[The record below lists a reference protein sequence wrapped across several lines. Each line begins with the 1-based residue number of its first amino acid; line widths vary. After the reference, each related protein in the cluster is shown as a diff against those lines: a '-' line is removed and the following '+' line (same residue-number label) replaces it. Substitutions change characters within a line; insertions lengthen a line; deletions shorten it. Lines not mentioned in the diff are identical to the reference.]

1 MRTTGLLLTVTCF
14 LVSIAP
20 AMPQADP
27 VGLRLLVSG
36 TEEEALE
43 LRNRI
48 EAGQSFESL
57 ARSRSLDPSAAS
69 GGYLGQFA
77 IADLR
82 EEFRNAV
89 GGLGPGALSP
99 VFQFGADYAVLQILG
114 VAEEAWMRERDAG
127 MEDVR
132 QRRYV
137 EATGRF
143 QSALEHAGQF
153 GSEDLRL
160 ATSLNDLAEVYRIQ
174 GDTALAVPLYR
185 QALAIWEGAPGTD
198 RLDIATA
205 LNNLAEAYRSEGNQ
219 VEAEPLYRRALA
231 IWEEDLGGDHTNV
244 ATGLNNLALALHAEQ
259 RLEEAESLFRRALS
273 IWEVSLGP
281 TNPSVAAVLT
291 NLANVL
297 RSGGAYA
304 DAEPL
309 ARRSLAIMEQLVGP
323 THPELVPN
331 LDNLGELAWIQED
344 YAEAALQYSRSLET
358 RWGTTASP
366 GEFTSVIEDLADL
379 VALGLVRDE
388 GFDDTFNG
396 FVENAHRISSD
407 PDLHAAIGGIF
418 LSAGLAD
425 QGEVILV
432 RANERFPGSWPLHF
446 RLGEFYA
453 DTGRFGLAME
463 EFASA
468 LESAAPTPIRYRILV
483 RMGDIHRELDDLDA
497 SLAQYRDAADLAT
510 DGAAANFGL
519 GLVYTRQDRLS
530 EAVAAFERA
539 ALMDPAGV
547 EAHFSLADLYM
558 RLERFDEA
566 AAAAETAVSGDPTH
580 RRAHYLLGRAL
591 GQIGRGDD
599 AQLALSEY
607 ARLESEERARENR
620 VLESV
625 RVQTDAIQALTDGD
639 ANAALET
646 LRGGIDA
653 YPEAVR
659 LHLALG
665 LIHIRQGQHRDGIE
679 TLGGIVD
686 AGLGDDSVVHRSL
699 AGAYARLGETVPGGR
714 HTALFLQRIRR
725 ELEAQLPR

>member
-1 MRTTGLLLTVTCF
+1 
-14 LVSIAP
+14 
-20 AMPQADP
+20 MPQADP

-36 TEEEALE
+36 TEEEAVE

-57 ARSRSLDPSAAS
+57 ALSRSLDPSAAA

-77 IADLR
+77 IANLR
-82 EEFRNAV
+82 EEFQNAV
-89 GGLGPGALSP
+89 RGLGPGALSP
-99 VFQFGADYAVLQILG
+99 VFQLGADYAVLQILG
-114 VAEEAWMRERDAG
+114 EAEQAWMRERDAG

-143 QSALEHAGQF
+143 QAALEHAGQF
-153 GSEDLRL
+153 GPEDLRL

-174 GDTALAVPLYR
+174 GDTALAIPLYR
-185 QALAIWEGAPGTD
+185 RALAIWEGAPGTD

-205 LNNLAEAYRSEGNQ
+205 LNNLAEAYRSEGNH

-231 IWEEDLGGDHTNV
+231 IWEQDLGPDHANV

-273 IWEVSLGP
+273 VWEESLGP

-297 RSGGAYA
+297 RTRGAYA

-309 ARRSLAIMEQLVGP
+309 ARRSLAIMEQLLGP
-323 THPELVPN
+323 NHPELVPN

-358 RWGTTASP
+358 RWGTSSP
-366 GEFTSVIEDLADL
+366 PGQLTPVLEDLADL
-379 VALGLVRDE
+379 VALGLVHDA
-388 GFDDTFNG
+388 GFENAFNL
-396 FVENAHRISSD
+396 FVENAHRVSPD
-407 PDLHAAIGGIF
+407 PGLHVAIGGIL

-425 QGEVILV
+425 EGETILA
-432 RANERFPGSWPLHF
+432 RAEQRFSGSWRLHF

-453 DTGRFGLAME
+453 DTGRFGLALD
-463 EFASA
+463 EFGSA
-468 LESAAPTPIRYRILV
+468 LALATPPPIRYRILV

-497 SLAQYRDAADLAT
+497 SLAQYRGAAEMATDDAAAK
-510 DGAAANFGL
+510 FGL
-519 GLVYTRQDRLS
+519 GLVYTRQDRLT
-530 EAVAAFERA
+530 EAVAAFEGA

-591 GQIGRGDD
+591 GQIGRAVD

-639 ANAALET
+639 ANAALE
-646 LRGGIDA
+646 LLQGGIEA

-665 LIHIRQGQHRDGIE
+665 LIHLREGQYRDGIE